1 MLILALTLLEL
12 ALCLAE
18 SLKRFMALD
27 STIQQNTITEIRRLL
42 PPNINATLAEGNL
55 HVVAIPRRPHE
66 NPMALPNIRLQ
77 ENDTDIPPLP
87 PLEWSDD
94 SDTPDECPGTP
105 TDFES
110 YVEAMAIYPEEYIW
124 DTFDVVDW
132 PSWMDND
139 VLPGYD

>member
-1 MLILALTLLEL
+1 MSILALTLPEL
-12 ALCLAE
+12 TLCLTE

-27 STIQQNTITEIRRLL
+27 STNQQNVITEIQQLL
-42 PPNINATLAEGNL
+42 PPNIYATLAEGNL
-55 HVVAIPRRPHE
+55 HVVAVPHISYE
-66 NPMALPNIRLQ
+66 NPMALQSILLQ

-87 PLEWSDD
+87 SLGWSED

-105 TDFES
+105 IDFES

-124 DTFDVVDW
+124 DNFDVVDW

-139 VLPGYD
+139 VLSIYD